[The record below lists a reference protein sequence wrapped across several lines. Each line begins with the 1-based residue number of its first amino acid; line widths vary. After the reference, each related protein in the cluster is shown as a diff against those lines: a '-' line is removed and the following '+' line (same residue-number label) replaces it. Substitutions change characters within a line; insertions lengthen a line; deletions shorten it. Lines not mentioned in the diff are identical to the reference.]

1 MNTPKILFLDEPTTG
16 LDPATRKSVWEIIHK
31 LQKEKH
37 MTVFLTTHYMEEAAK
52 AKHIVVIDKGT
63 IVETGTPFS
72 LKEKYAKDKLRLMP
86 KAGVLDELTAT
97 LDLMQVNYDR
107 HAKYVSLELDATLEA
122 LVIVNRTE
130 SLLEG
135 FEVIQGTM
143 DDVFLSLTRNGEENH
158 EKDA

>member
-1 MNTPKILFLDEPTTG
+1 MN
-16 LDPATRKSVWEIIHK
+16 
-31 LQKEKH
+31 
-37 MTVFLTTHYMEEAAK
+37 Y
-52 AKHIVVIDKGT
+52 
-63 IVETGTPFS
+63 
-72 LKEKYAKDKLRLMP
+72 Y
-86 KAGVLDELTAT
+86 
-97 LDLMQVNYDR
+97 R

>member
-1 MNTPKILFLDEPTTG
+1 
-16 LDPATRKSVWEIIHK
+16 
-31 LQKEKH
+31 
-37 MTVFLTTHYMEEAAK
+37 
-52 AKHIVVIDKGT
+52 
-63 IVETGTPFS
+63 
-72 LKEKYAKDKLRLMP
+72 MP

-97 LDLMQVNYDR
+97 LDLMQVNYYR

>member
-1 MNTPKILFLDEPTTG
+1 
-16 LDPATRKSVWEIIHK
+16 
-31 LQKEKH
+31 
-37 MTVFLTTHYMEEAAK
+37 
-52 AKHIVVIDKGT
+52 
-63 IVETGTPFS
+63 
-72 LKEKYAKDKLRLMP
+72 
-86 KAGVLDELTAT
+86 
-97 LDLMQVNYDR
+97 MQVNYYR